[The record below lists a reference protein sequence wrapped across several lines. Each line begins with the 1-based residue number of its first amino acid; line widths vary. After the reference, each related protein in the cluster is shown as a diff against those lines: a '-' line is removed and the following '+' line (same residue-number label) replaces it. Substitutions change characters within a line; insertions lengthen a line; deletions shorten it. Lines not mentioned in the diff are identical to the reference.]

1 MVEGRAMKKSIK
13 AWAFLAPS
21 FIGVIIFVLI
31 PFGDAVKRSFFEAMS
46 GSFVGGDNYISVLQN
61 KAFQMAVRNTTRF
74 ILICVPIL
82 ILLSLTLSVM
92 ISNLK
97 KYRSLFKTS
106 FLIPMAIPVA
116 SVVFLWKV
124 VFHPNGLLNVML
136 SKLGVEGIDWMSTK
150 AFPIL
155 VISYIWKNIGYDM
168 VLWLTGLDGIST
180 TLHEAASVDGANAW
194 KKFWYITLPGL
205 LPTVFIV
212 TVLSIL
218 NTFKVFREAYL
229 IAGAYPRDD
238 SIYML
243 QHLFN
248 NWFTKL
254 DIQKMCSAAVMVAI
268 VIVLIILILQGLDRK
283 LGEEA

>member
-1 MVEGRAMKKSIK
+1 MKNNIK

-21 FIGVIIFVLI
+21 FIGVILFVLI
-31 PFGDAVKRSFFEAMS
+31 PFGDAVRRSFFAAMS
-46 GSFVGGDNYISVLQN
+46 GKFVGLDNYRSVIQN
-61 KAFQMAVRNTTRF
+61 KAFQMAMDNTLRF
-74 ILICVPIL
+74 ILVCVPL
-82 ILLSLTLSVM
+82 LLLLSLIISVM
-92 ISNLK
+92 ISSLK
-97 KYRSLFKTS
+97 KHRSFFKTS

-124 VFHPNGLLNVML
+124 VFHQSGLLNVLL
-136 SKLGVEGIDWMSTK
+136 SKLGIEGFDWMSTK

-155 VISYIWKNIGYDM
+155 VISYLWKNIGYDM
-168 VLWLTGLDGIST
+168 VLWLTGIDQISAA
-180 TLHEAASVDGANAW
+180 LYEAASVDGANAW

-212 TVLSIL
+212 SVLSLL
-218 NTFKVFREAYL
+218 NTFKVFREAYM
-229 IAGAYPRDD
+229 IAGTYPRDD

-254 DIQKMCSAAVMVAI
+254 DIQKMCSAAVMVALIII
-268 VIVLIILILQGLDRK
+268 VIILILQGLDRK
-283 LGEEA
+283 LGEEV

>member
-180 TLHEAASVDGANAW
+180 TLHEAASVDGTNAW

>member
-1 MVEGRAMKKSIK
+1 MVIKMKKSMK

-21 FIGVIIFVLI
+21 FIGVVFFVLV
-31 PFGDAVKRSFFEAMS
+31 PFGDAVRRSFYEAMS
-46 GSFVGGDNYISVLQN
+46 GKFVGTENYENVLQN
-61 KAFQMAVRNTTRF
+61 KAFHMAVSNTAKF
-74 ILICVPIL
+74 MVICVPIL
-82 ILLSLTLSVM
+82 LLLSLTLSVM
-92 ISNLK
+92 VNSLK
-97 KYRSLFKTS
+97 KYKSFFKTS

-124 VFHPNGLLNVML
+124 IFHQNGLLNIL
-136 SKLGVEGIDWMSTK
+136 LLKFGVEGFDWMSTK
-150 AFPIL
+150 AFPVL
-155 VISYIWKNIGYDM
+155 VFSYVWKNVGYDM
-168 VLWLTGLDGIST
+168 ILWLTGLDAIS
-180 TLHEAASVDGANAW
+180 LNLYEAAAVDGANAW

-229 IAGAYPRDD
+229 IAGTYPRDD

-248 NWFTKL
+248 NWFAKL
-254 DIQKMCSAAVMVAI
+254 DIQKMCSAAVLVAL
-268 VIVLIILILQGLDRK
+268 VIVAIILILQSLDRK